1 MRFPLRLSA
10 ALFKAK
16 VSGIFGGSSASRTI
30 LHLAPNEGALAA
42 AANAAAPVVWLSG
55 ADVLLHPE
63 IGRITSTLVEGD
75 RHVFLYSDGYHLRQR
90 IHAFRPDSRLFL
102 TLELAGREETHNRAM
117 RRPEA
122 FRRSMEGIR
131 AAKLSGF
138 LVAAHFTV
146 TAETDPCE
154 IGELIESLDK
164 SDVDGFIVTSLGQ
177 ALPPGSAPLAEN
189 VEDVRKM
196 IRCGR
201 WESFS
206 RLLEAS
212 YAATAVVRAPDR
224 APQGV
229 SAPGE
234 GAYEEGD

>member
-1 MRFPLRLSA
+1 MRFPLRLNA
-10 ALFKAK
+10 ALFKTRVASI
-16 VSGIFGGSSASRTI
+16 VDGSSAARTI
-30 LHLAPNEGALAA
+30 LHCTPGENALAA
-42 AANAAAPVVWLSG
+42 AADAVAPVVWFGG
-55 ADVLLHPE
+55 ADALFHPE
-63 IGRITSTLVEGD
+63 VGRIANALVEAN
-75 RHVFLYSDGYHLRQR
+75 RHVFLYSDGYSLRRR

-102 TLELAGREETHNRAM
+102 TVEFAGREETHNRAVD
-117 RRPEA
+117 RPDA

-164 SDVDGFIVTSLGQ
+164 HDVDGFIVTSRGE
-177 ALPPGSAPLAEN
+177 ALAPGSASLSQT
-189 VEDVRKM
+189 VEDVRTM

-201 WESFS
+201 WENFS
-206 RLLEAS
+206 RILDAS
-212 YAATAVVRAPDR
+212 YAAFLAER
-224 APQGV
+224 APQKM
-229 SAPGE
+229 SAAGE